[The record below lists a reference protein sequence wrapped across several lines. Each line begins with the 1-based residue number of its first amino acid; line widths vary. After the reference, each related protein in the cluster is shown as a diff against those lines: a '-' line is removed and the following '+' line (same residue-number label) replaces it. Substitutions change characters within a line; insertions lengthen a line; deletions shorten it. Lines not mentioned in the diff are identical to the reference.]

1 MAGDFHER
9 LAELRQRTSWPER
22 LTGQVVVDQV
32 YAHYQHEHLE
42 FRHPRGGRALYLQAP
57 LFEHYRSYIQ
67 AVADGMLEDGGRR
80 GMQRSV
86 EHLSDQVE
94 EHAPREFLD
103 LARSGHPSVMVGQ
116 RIVYDR
122 APKQH
127 RLSKWELEAKARI
140 RYMKLP
146 DRLKGWIWWH
156 LQGHTEPPP
165 RRGIHQ

>member
-1 MAGDFHER
+1 MPGTLHER
-9 LAELRQRTSWPER
+9 CEELRR
-22 LTGQVVVDQV
+22 LTGWPETLHGRVEVDQV

-57 LFEHYRSYIQ
+57 LMEHFPDYLHDIARGY
-67 AVADGMLEDGGRR
+67 LRDGGKE
-80 GMQRSV
+80 GMKRSM

-94 EHAPREFLD
+94 LHAPREFLD
-103 LARSGHPSVMVGQ
+103 LSRSGHPSVHLGQ
-116 RIVYDR
+116 RLVYDR
-122 APKQH
+122 PPKQH
-127 RLSKWELEAKARI
+127 RLSEWELKAKARI
-140 RYMKLP
+140 RYMALP